1 MGFQPCEHHGIV
13 FALNALQAE
22 VKALKR
28 LQAEIAAKDIR
39 KEKPPGRNATPAR
52 LASFRESFKF
62 SDCLDA
68 KFAIMGQGFIKI
80 GGARE
85 HNLKNITLA
94 IPRDKL
100 VVITGLSGSGK
111 SSLAFDTIYA
121 EGQRKY
127 VESLSAYAR
136 QFLDQMQKPEVDFI
150 EGLSPAVAIEQR
162 SSGSSPR
169 SIIATTTE
177 IYDYLRL
184 LFAHVG
190 QAHCPETGVPIVPQ
204 TTSDIV
210 DKILS
215 LPPRARVMILAPVV
229 RGQKGEFRDVVER
242 LSREGFVRARV
253 DGELVEL
260 ASDGAGPRVRLD
272 AKEKHTIEAI
282 VDRLVIDPRVRVRL
296 SDSVETALKW
306 GEGVL
311 LTLHQLPEGAS
322 KVQSPKSKVASESP
336 APRASSLAADSW
348 IETLHSNRN
357 FSPATGKSYELL
369 TPKHF
374 SFNAPSGACVV
385 CHGLGQKMV
394 FDESLVVP
402 DHEKSLDGGAI
413 LPWRRGGKRMIVYYK
428 ALLRGVAAN
437 YRMNLETPYKD
448 LPEDFKRVLMWGSGG
463 TEIEFHFW
471 RAGKV
476 SAIKRPFE
484 GVIPHLERL
493 YHESESEFTR
503 NRLKAFMSPQFCDA
517 CNGQRLKPEILAV
530 TLGTDEDVLRIA
542 CSVPKQVGGNES
554 SNESRGTQ
562 TAIRIP
568 GLSIMDVCSL
578 SVDKADEFFADL
590 KLSEFQERVAREI
603 IKEIRSRL
611 GFLKNVG
618 LGYLT
623 LNRESGT
630 LSGGEAQRIRLAT
643 QIGAGLVGV
652 LYILDEP
659 SIGLHQRDNDRLL
672 RTLEELRDLGN
683 SVLVVEHDADT
694 IRHADYVVDLG
705 PGAGV
710 HGGEVVA
717 VGTLDEL
724 LSNPRS
730 LTAKYLTGELTIPVP
745 RQRVKPSAE
754 RGWLQVVGA
763 RENNLKNIDAR
774 IPLGAL
780 TCVTGVSGSG
790 KSTLVDDILRR
801 ALFRK
806 FYGSKERPGAHRAL
820 KGFEDLDKVIVIDQ
834 TPIGRTP
841 RSNPATYT
849 GMFNAIR
856 DLFARLPAARIRGY
870 GAGRFSFNV
879 KGGRCEKCEGD
890 GLIKIEMHFL
900 PPVYVI
906 CEACSGR
913 RYNRETL
920 EITYKGK
927 NIADV
932 LDMTVDEAVAFFRA
946 VPQIYE
952 PLLTLAEVGL
962 GYIGLGQSGTT
973 LSGGEAQR
981 VKLAAELS
989 RKATGKTLYI
999 LDEPTTGLHFH
1010 DVAKLLEVLFKLRA
1024 SGNTLLVIEHNLDV
1038 IKTADWI
1045 IDLGPEGGDAGG
1057 RIVAQGPPEEVA
1069 RRAESYTGQ
1078 YLSRVLS

>member
-1 MGFQPCEHHGIV
+1 VSKEF
-13 FALNALQAE
+13 
-22 VKALKR
+22 
-28 LQAEIAAKDIR
+28 IR
-39 KEKPPGRNATPAR
+39 
-52 LASFRESFKF
+52 
-62 SDCLDA
+62 
-68 KFAIMGQGFIKI
+68 I

-85 HNLKNITLA
+85 HNLKNLTLD

-150 EGLSPAVAIEQR
+150 EGLSPAIAIEQR

-184 LFAHVG
+184 LYAHVG
-190 QAHCPETGVPIVPQ
+190 QPFCPETGVPIVRQ

-210 DKILS
+210 DRILA
-215 LPPRARVMILAPVV
+215 LPPRTRVMLLAPVV

-242 LSREGFVRARV
+242 LAREGFVRARV
-253 DGELVEL
+253 DGSLVEL
-260 ASDGAGPRVRLD
+260 AEGVRIKLD
-272 AKEKHTIEAI
+272 PKVRHTIEAV
-282 VDRLVIDPRVRVRL
+282 VDRLVIDDKIRVRL
-296 SDSVETALKW
+296 SDSVETALRW

-311 LTLHQLPEGAS
+311 LTLHQAPNATAAILP
-322 KVQSPKSKVASESP
+322 
-336 APRASSLAADSW
+336 AAW
-348 IETLHSNRN
+348 LETLHSNRN
-357 FSPATGKSYELL
+357 LSPATGRSYEPL

-374 SFNAPSGACVV
+374 SFNAPAGSCPV
-385 CHGLGQKMV
+385 CHGLGQKLV
-394 FDESLVVP
+394 FDEGLVVP
-402 DHEKSLDGGAI
+402 DPEKSLEQGAV
-413 LPWRRGGKRMIVYYK
+413 LPWRRGGKRMVVYYK
-428 ALLRGVAAN
+428 GLLRGVAKHYGQSMEVP
-437 YRMNLETPYKD
+437 YRA
-448 LPEDFKRVLMWGSGG
+448 LPEKFQGVLLRGSGE
-463 TEIEFHFW
+463 TEIEFTFW
-471 RAGKV
+471 RAGKMSKV
-476 SAIKRPFE
+476 TRPFE
-484 GVIPHLERL
+484 GVIPNLQRL
-493 YHESESEFTR
+493 YQESESEFTR
-503 NRLKAFMSPQFCDA
+503 NRLKGFMSPQFCDA
-517 CNGQRLKPEILAV
+517 CQGRRLKPEILAV
-530 TLGTDEDVLRIA
+530 RLGGKPDEMCA
-542 CSVPKQVGGNES
+542 TGNMSSFGGQAAQVSPPPATRHS
-554 SNESRGTQ
+554 SPAHPQPPSL
-562 TAIRIP
+562 P
-568 GLSIMDVCSL
+568 GLSIMDVCAL
-578 SVDKADEFFADL
+578 SIARADEFFATL
-590 KLSEFQERVAREI
+590 KLTEFQERIAHDL
-603 IKEIRSRL
+603 IKEIRARL
-611 GFLKNVG
+611 GFLKDVG

-623 LNRESGT
+623 LERESGT

-672 RTLEELRDLGN
+672 NTLAGLRDLGN

-694 IRHADYVVDLG
+694 IRHADYILDLG

-710 HGGEVVA
+710 RGGELVA
-717 VGTLDEL
+717 AGTLAEVL
-724 LSNPRS
+724 AHPHS
-730 LTAKYLTGELTIPVP
+730 LTAKYLRGELSIPLP
-745 RQRVKPSAE
+745 RHRVKPSPD
-754 RGWLQVVGA
+754 RGWLEVLGA
-763 RENNLKNIDAR
+763 SENNLKNIDAR
-774 IPLGAL
+774 IPLGTL

-806 FYGSKERPGAHRAL
+806 FFGSKDRPGAHRDL
-820 KGFEDLDKVIVIDQ
+820 KGFEHLDKVIVIDQ

-849 GMFNAIR
+849 GMFNHIR

-870 GAGRFSFNV
+870 GSGRFSFNV
-879 KGGRCEKCEGD
+879 KGGRCEKCQGD
-890 GLIKIEMHFL
+890 GLIKIEMNFL
-900 PPVYVI
+900 PPVYVT
-906 CEACSGR
+906 CEACNGR

-932 LDMTVDEAVAFFRA
+932 LDMTVDEAVTFFRA
-946 VPQIYE
+946 VPKIDE

-962 GYIGLGQSGTT
+962 GYIGLGQSATT

-989 RKATGKTLYI
+989 RKATGRTLYI

-1024 SGNTLLVIEHNLDV
+1024 AGNTLLVIEHNLDV

-1045 IDLGPEGGDAGG
+1045 MDLGPEGGEAGG
-1057 RIVAQGPPEEVA
+1057 QIVAQGPPEAVA
-1069 RRAESYTGQ
+1069 QCPTSHTGRYLAGVLAGTGQ
-1078 YLSRVLS
+1078 ATPAAGRGERHGRSQ